1 MRAPALLGSRL
12 LMFATHSA
20 CVMTVKIEM
29 IVGIFVA
36 VTQAEWAANLGNLLP
51 SAAGARLYAYPT
63 EAFVDPMQ
71 LGTPLEP
78 WQGAL
83 VLLVWLAALFT
94 LASVLL
100 KRRDA

>member
-1 MRAPALLGSRL
+1 MRNSAGGIATALGAILVLPS
-12 LMFATHSA
+12 
-20 CVMTVKIEM
+20 

-63 EAFVDPMQ
+63 TAFVDPMQ
-71 LGTPLEP
+71 VVTPLEP
-78 WQGAL
+78 WQGGL
-83 VLLVWLAALFT
+83 VLLVWIAALFV